1 MDEIE
6 IDVRYEPDHEVPTL
20 DGQRP
25 MLTWGHH
32 PQHGY
37 GWTLSY
43 LEDDTEIA
51 GIDDYFIPGD
61 VTDVDAA
68 VKSAR
73 SWLRVREESTDH

>member
-1 MDEIE
+1 MDEIH
-6 IDVRYEPDHEVPTL
+6 VRYEPDHEIFMLEP
-20 DGQRP
+20 QWP

-37 GWTLSY
+37 GWTLTY
-43 LEDDTEIA
+43 LEDDSETA
-51 GIDDYFIPGD
+51 ALDDHFIPGD

-73 SWLRVREESTDH
+73 SWLRIRAESTDH